1 MGSSE
6 AAPPSLS
13 GDDADADAGALADV
27 ASCTG
32 SSEAAQPFLPDDDTN
47 ADAEMHH
54 TLDYARRGAAGRLGI
69 APLELFSAAAPSP
82 PAVPRPPAKP
92 AFPDSAAAD
101 RWCSR
106 AGGQR
111 GRRGAGGGRCRPS
124 DRAGGIAARRCQGNN
139 TSGDGGD
146 CCDRLRQEYDSL
158 LR

>member
-6 AAPPSLS
+6 AAPPSLPD
-13 GDDADADAGALADV
+13 DDADADAGALADV

-32 SSEAAQPFLPDDDTN
+32 SSEAAQPSLPDDDAN

-92 AFPDSAAAD
+92 AFPESAAAD
-101 RWCSR
+101 G
-106 AGGQR
+106 AAAPEAN
-111 GRRGAGGGRCRPS
+111 AGGGAHEE
-124 DRAGGIAARRCQGNN
+124 AGAGRQIAQGA
-139 TSGDGGD
+139 SPHVVAKGDGGN
-146 CCDRLRQEYDSL
+146 CCDRLRQECDSL